1 MAQAAVGTDLSETV
15 FMSLARNTLVQ
26 SSLTLGSRVLGFARD
41 LALSANFGQGAMMDA
56 WATALMLPNLFRR
69 LFAEGAFAQAFV
81 PVYGAARARD
91 GEAAAAV
98 TASEAVSFIFA
109 VVAAFCILMQI
120 AMPWIMPWLLS
131 AWRDDA
137 EIMRVAVIAT
147 QLAMPYLAC
156 MTIASL
162 LSGVLNTG
170 GRFALSAAVPVFLN
184 LCTLVPLL
192 GGRFFAAD
200 PSTILLATSAAVT
213 VSGVIQAGLLWWGVK
228 RLGVRVKLGLP
239 RLSPG
244 VKHTLKL
251 AVPGALAGGAM
262 QINSVVS
269 QVLTGSDEGARSVL
283 YNADRLYQLPLGLV
297 GVAIGLALVP
307 RLTRAF
313 VAGDEETGRRTLDD
327 GFNLA
332 MAFTLPAAVALFVMP
347 YFIIDAT
354 VTRGAFTSQDAARTA
369 DALRHFAWGV
379 PAFVLAK
386 VLTPPFF
393 ARQDT
398 RRPMIYAIS
407 SVVFTV
413 LVGTALFYALRARG
427 MDGVVGLAIATSLSA
442 WLNVALLSATLMRED
457 SWRPSARFLS
467 RLARVLLASA
477 VMACALFAA
486 SLNYALLADLLLTKE
501 VAVLAVCGVG
511 AVVYGIGLIALRAVS
526 LSELKGALRRE
537 PGSALPPAGL
547 D

>member
-1 MAQAAVGTDLSETV
+1 
-15 FMSLARNTLVQ
+15 MSLARNTLVQ
-26 SSLTLGSRVLGFARD
+26 SGLTLGSRVLGFARD
-41 LALSANFGQGAMMDA
+41 LALSASFGQGALMDV

-81 PVYGAARARD
+81 PIYGSVREKD
-91 GEAAAAV
+91 GEAAAAEV
-98 TASEAVSFIFA
+98 ASQAVSFIFA
-109 VVAAFCILMQI
+109 VVAAFCIVMQV

-131 AWRDDA
+131 AWREDA
-137 EIMRVAVIAT
+137 AVMRTAVIAT

-170 GRFALSAAVPVFLN
+170 GRFALTAAVPVFLN
-184 LCTLVPLL
+184 ICTLVPLVA
-192 GGRFFAAD
+192 GRFVTSDA
-200 PSTILLATSAAVT
+200 TLILLATSAAVT
-213 VSGVIQAGLLWWGVK
+213 VSGVVQAGLLWWGVS

-239 RLSPG
+239 RLSPA
-244 VKHTLKL
+244 VKRALAL

-283 YNADRLYQLPLGLV
+283 YNADRLYQLPLGLI

-307 RLTRAF
+307 RLTKAF
-313 VAGDEETGRRTLDD
+313 VSGDEAGGRRTLDD
-327 GFNLA
+327 GFTLA
-332 MAFTLPAAVALFVMP
+332 MVFTLPAAAALLVIP

-354 VTRGAFTSQDAARTA
+354 VTRGAFTSADAARTA

-398 RRPMIYAIS
+398 RRPMIYAVTA
-407 SVVFTV
+407 VVFTV
-413 LVGTALFYALRARG
+413 VVGAGLFYLLRRQG
-427 MDGVVGLAIATSLSA
+427 IDGVLGLAIATSLSA
-442 WLNVALLSATLMRED
+442 WLNVSLLAGTLMRED
-457 SWRPSARFLS
+457 VWRPSPAFIGRMSRVLAAVAVMGGVLFLAGWQYPLLS
-467 RLARVLLASA
+467 RLFLA
-477 VMACALFAA
+477 
-486 SLNYALLADLLLTKE
+486 KE
-501 VAVLAVCGVG
+501 IAVLVVCGVG
-511 AVVYGIGLIALRAVS
+511 AAVYGLALLGLRATS
-526 LSELKGALRRE
+526 LRELKGVLRRE
-537 PGSALPPAGL
+537 PGAAPVEM
-547 D
+547 